1 MILSFDTSVIK
12 VVRIRIDDRM
22 KLKRLTL
29 RGYADRALTKVTA
42 LLRGKKPERIGVVAG
57 PGAFTATRTGVIFAN
72 ALAYAW
78 SVPAVSLTKEQFDS
92 KNPIPRGSKKSVS
105 VIYGMPP
112 NITVRKKK

>member
-1 MILSFDTSVIK
+1 MTLSLDTSVIK
-12 VVRIRIDDRM
+12 VARIRIDDGMRI
-22 KLKRLTL
+22 KRLTI
-29 RGYADRALTKVTA
+29 RGYADRALTKVAT
-42 LLRGKKPERIGVVAG
+42 LLHGKTPERIGVVAG

-92 KNPIPRGSKKSVS
+92 KNPIPRGSKKSVA